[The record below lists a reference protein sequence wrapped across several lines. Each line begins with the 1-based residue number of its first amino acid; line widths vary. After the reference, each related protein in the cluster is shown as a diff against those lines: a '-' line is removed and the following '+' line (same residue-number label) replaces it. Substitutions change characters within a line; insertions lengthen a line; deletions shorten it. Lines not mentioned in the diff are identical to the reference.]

1 MTYFY
6 YVENDLDQ
14 GFWSATPGQTLEQV
28 IADIEAIYG
37 KVSVIEEAAEN
48 DLRFC

>member
-1 MTYFY
+1 MDYFY

-14 GFWSATPGQTLEQV
+14 GFWSAAPGQTCEQV

-37 KVSVIEEAAEN
+37 KITAIEEAAE
-48 DLRFC
+48 